1 MGEIMTALSAFVGTV
16 GAEGAAGS
24 GMLGIWQAVVNFIT
38 ASGNEICLLGVFA
51 WLFIMGVGSI
61 RKMVTGV

>member
-1 MGEIMTALSAFVGTV
+1 MTEIMSALGTFIGTV
-16 GAEGAAGS
+16 GTDGAGT
-24 GMLGIWQAVVNFIT
+24 GMLGIWQAVVDFVT

-61 RKMVTGV
+61 RRMITGV